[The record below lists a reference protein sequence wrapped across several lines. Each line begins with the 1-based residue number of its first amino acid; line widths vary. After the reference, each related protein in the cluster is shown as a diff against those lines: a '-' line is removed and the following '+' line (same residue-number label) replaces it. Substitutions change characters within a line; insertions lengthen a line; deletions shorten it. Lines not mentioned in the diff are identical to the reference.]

1 MSHEIKLCLIYQVLF
16 FRFEYKMTL
25 RETWCC
31 GGGCHG
37 GGGAVVRSKKKA
49 IICGTEMESET
60 VPLKSTS
67 AVFATHD
74 FSPFSM
80 FMAADFVVKAVI
92 VLLLLASLASWT
104 IAFVKIV
111 EIALAKWRVRHELRL
126 VLNAQ
131 TLTRLAASLK
141 ESKGA
146 GVFFLKEVLKEVY
159 LSAQQVNFVGTETSG
174 DSGKRADTKSGVQ
187 TIADEDTL
195 FYKEMNRYGGI
206 ARDMNEGVKERVH
219 SLLSRCLLA
228 AMRRVACGSAVLA
241 TIGAVAPFVG
251 LFATVW
257 GIMNSFIGIAKSQT
271 TQLDVVAPGIAEALL
286 ATAIGLFVAI
296 PAVVMYNSLMRAL
309 SSYRNDLGDIAAA
322 IERLLSRELDR
333 QRQQKSQKK

>member
-1 MSHEIKLCLIYQVLF
+1 
-16 FRFEYKMTL
+16 
-25 RETWCC
+25 
-31 GGGCHG
+31 
-37 GGGAVVRSKKKA
+37 
-49 IICGTEMESET
+49 MESET
-60 VPLKSTS
+60 VPLENSS
-67 AVFATHD
+67 AVLAVHD

-80 FMAADFVVKAVI
+80 FMAADWVVKAVI
-92 VLLLLASLASWT
+92 ILLLLASLMSWT

-111 EIALAKWRVRHELRL
+111 EITLAKRRVRQELQL

-159 LSAQQVNFVGTETSG
+159 LSTQQVNFVAPEGISES
-174 DSGKRADTKSGVQ
+174 SVERANTRKNVQ
-187 TIADEDTL
+187 TLEDIL
-195 FYKEMNRYGGI
+195 FYEENDQYKD
-206 ARDMNEGVKERVH
+206 ASRDVYVRDVHEGLKERVH

-228 AMRRVACGSAVLA
+228 ATRRIACGNAVLA
-241 TIGAVAPFVG
+241 TIGAIAPFVG

-257 GIMNSFIGIAKSQT
+257 GIMNSFIGIAQSQT
-271 TQLDVVAPGIAEALL
+271 TRLDVVAPGIAEALF

-309 SSYRNDLGDIAAA
+309 NGYRSDLGDIAAA
-322 IERLLSRELDR
+322 LERLLSRELDR
-333 QRQQKSQKK
+333 QKQQKSHKK